1 MNRAAASCFQGFLL
15 RLCAGGDCSLHESR
29 FTSGFTPSLTPCRSL
44 LPQGFLLPLCA
55 AGDCS
60 LREAVIVS
68 AVLRRV
74 SLPVLHSSA
83 ALLRIAD
90 MEYSGTNSFFIQV
103 LLNKKYAL
111 PYRVVRLPCQVSSR
125 DLTQADGPAS
135 ALQAP
140 AAGSQPYVWATFSC
154 LQLPCGS

>member
-1 MNRAAASCFQGFLL
+1 M
-15 RLCAGGDCSLHESR
+15 
-29 FTSGFTPSLTPCRSL
+29 
-44 LPQGFLLPLCA
+44 QGFLLPLCA

-74 SLPVLHSSA
+74 SLPVMHSAA

-111 PYRVVRLPCQVSSR
+111 PYRVVS
-125 DLTQADGPAS
+125 
-135 ALQAP
+135 
-140 AAGSQPYVWATFSC
+140 FSVKC
-154 LQLPCGS
+154 CVPK